1 MAQQNVVV
9 LSKEPLINSWRA
21 AVRSNAPSA
30 RWRILPSVP
39 VIGGDPDVERDEF
52 SRPSACPTINH
63 TFPSLLAIGITHFTV
78 ARRISV
84 RNTS

>member
-1 MAQQNVVV
+1 
-9 LSKEPLINSWRA
+9 
-21 AVRSNAPSA
+21 
-30 RWRILPSVP
+30 LPSVP
-39 VIGGDPDVERDEF
+39 VIGGDPDVKRDEF

-63 TFPSLLAIGITHFTV
+63 SCPSLLAIGITHFTV